1 MSLSSPPKAPPRGLS
16 IAAKIW
22 FSMAI
27 ILGGFT
33 LVLLQGARVSSYTQ
47 EKNQLINDHF
57 FPAALQA
64 QEILA
69 AYRAQLKEFAEAVRT
84 AEPQRLQTGASHG
97 AELIT
102 NLEHLAGRTALPAEL
117 IRAAAQNLA
126 KYRLF
131 ADQALPLYSRL
142 VNNPSD
148 PGLLAA
154 AEELDRLADNLDA
167 SFSRLA
173 RTTNDKVGD
182 ELLQV
187 STQSRQ
193 QNRVNLLIFL
203 AVIITAVLLVAYIL
217 ANSII
222 KPLQK
227 TVALANRMAAGDLS
241 QKLDHPQ
248 NDEIGVLVQAMN
260 AMARQ
265 LEVHYLQ
272 LEAAVQDKTLTLQKA
287 NQLLRQ
293 EISLRKDIQHELL
306 HAMAET
312 EKANRAKSSFL
323 AMMSH
328 ELRTPMNGI
337 IGMASLLLDT
347 SLNETQQRYITTIS
361 SSAETLLTILNDILD
376 FSKIEADKMALDA
389 VDFKPRRVVG
399 EISDILSSQARDKG
413 LGFFTLIDPSVP
425 EWLQGDARRLRQILL
440 KLATNALKF
449 TAAGEVGLR
458 MEVIAATAKSATIRF
473 AISDT
478 GMGIAADRLPQLF
491 EPFIQA
497 DISTTRKFGGTGL
510 GLTIS
515 KRLVELMGG
524 KIQAESSAGKGSTF
538 WFTASFAIPA
548 HISQTIPAPRDRT
561 LIYNETTAAAKT
573 TAPFSAPG
581 KQILVADDEST
592 NLVVAQAILESFG
605 CIVHLARTGEVA
617 LERLLSNDYDLIL
630 MAVQMP
636 ILNGLEATATIKSW
650 AQSTQPEKQR
660 KSRTPIIA
668 LTADTF
674 HGYRHKNL
682 AAGMADTLEKP
693 LRPEALARC
702 LLQWLPDQQQEKKE
716 RPDPLGFSRPRLLQ
730 RLGGDE
736 QKVSALTLA
745 ARIAIPRYLASLDSA
760 CTNNNCQQAEETC
773 QEIKALAAK
782 LGVALLQHHAL
793 HLGLAMAGTDR
804 DLTREHY
811 EKLKSLLTELL
822 HNLEG

>member
-1 MSLSSPPKAPPRGLS
+1 
-16 IAAKIW
+16 
-22 FSMAI
+22 MAI

-33 LVLLQGARVSSYTQ
+33 LVLLQGARVSHSTQ

-57 FPAALQA
+57 LPAALQA
-64 QEILA
+64 REIQA
-69 AYRAQLKEFAEAVRT
+69 AYRAQLKEFEEAVRI
-84 AEPQRLQTGASHG
+84 AEPQRLQAGASHG

-102 NLEHLAGRTALPAEL
+102 NLEQLAGRTALPAEL
-117 IRAAAQNLA
+117 TRAAEQNLA
-126 KYRLF
+126 RYRLF

-142 VNNPSD
+142 LNNPSD
-148 PGLLAA
+148 PDLRAA

-173 RTTNDKVGD
+173 RTTKEKVGE
-182 ELLQV
+182 ELRQV
-187 STQSRQ
+187 STHSRQ
-193 QNRVNLLIFL
+193 QNRINLLIFL
-203 AVIITAVLLVAYIL
+203 TVIITSVLLVAYIL
-217 ANSII
+217 AHSITR
-222 KPLQK
+222 PLQK
-227 TVALANRMAAGDLS
+227 TVALANKMAAGDLS
-241 QKLDHPQ
+241 QQLDHPQ
-248 NDEIGVLVQAMN
+248 NDEIGGLVRAMN

-265 LEVHYLQ
+265 LELHYLQ
-272 LEAAVQDKTLTLQKA
+272 LEAAVHDKSLTLQKTD
-287 NQLLRQ
+287 QLLHQ
-293 EISLRKDIQHELL
+293 EISQRKDIQHELL

-337 IGMASLLLDT
+337 IGMGSLLLDT
-347 SLNETQQRYITTIS
+347 SLNETQQRYITTICT
-361 SSAETLLTILNDILD
+361 SAETLLTIINDILD
-376 FSKIEADKMALDA
+376 FSKIEADKMELEA
-389 VDFKPRRVVG
+389 VDFRPRRVMA

-440 KLATNALKF
+440 NLADNALKF
-449 TAAGEVGLR
+449 TAAGEVALR

-478 GMGIAADRLPQLF
+478 GPGIAADRLPHLF

-510 GLTIS
+510 GLAIS

-524 KIQAESSAGKGSTF
+524 NIEVESSEGAGSTF
-538 WFTASFAIPA
+538 WFTARFAVPA
-548 HISQTIPAPRDRT
+548 HISPPLPAPRDRT
-561 LIYNETTAAAKT
+561 LIYSEAAAPARSA
-573 TAPFSAPG
+573 APFSAPG
-581 KQILVADDEST
+581 TQILVAGDDKT

-605 CIVHLARTGEVA
+605 CIVHLARTGQEA
-617 LERLLSNDYDLIL
+617 LERLLTTDYDLIL
-630 MAVQMP
+630 MDVQMP
-636 ILNGLEATATIKSW
+636 ILNGLEAAAIIKGW
-650 AQSTQPEKQR
+650 AQSAEPEKQR

-702 LLQWLPDQQQEKKE
+702 LQQWLPDQQQEKNG
-716 RPDPLGFSRPRLLQ
+716 RPDTLGFSRARLLQ

-782 LGVALLQHHAL
+782 LGVAELQHHAL

-804 DLTREHY
+804 DLTWEHY
-811 EKLKSLLTELL
+811 AKLKSLLSELL